1 MFTKNHRRMS
11 STSSDDDPFDV
22 AEKYYGEERKKK
34 LNRVRTFSAFESTK
48 YGAGQYHLYDPL
60 MNHHQ

>member
-22 AEKYYGEERKKK
+22 AEKYYGEERKK
-34 LNRVRTFSAFESTK
+34 N
-48 YGAGQYHLYDPL
+48 
-60 MNHHQ
+60 